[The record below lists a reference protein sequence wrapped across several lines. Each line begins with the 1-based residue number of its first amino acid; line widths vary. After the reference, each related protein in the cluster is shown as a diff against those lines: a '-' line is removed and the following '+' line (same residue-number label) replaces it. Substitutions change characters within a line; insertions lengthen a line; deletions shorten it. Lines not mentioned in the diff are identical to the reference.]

1 MVETVPVFAGTVE
14 MMIGLLQ
21 TCIDSGHST
30 STDAF
35 TDSVGIWYYVHGLVA
50 LPTTITSFPWPD
62 AHTHL
67 DLGIAN
73 LGHLKAPSARPNPR
87 RR

>member
-1 MVETVPVFAGTVE
+1 MVETIPLFTGTVE

-21 TCIDSGHST
+21 SCIDADRST

-35 TDSVGIWYYVHGLVA
+35 ADSVAIWYFVHGLVA

-62 AHTHL
+62 ADAHL
-67 DLGIAN
+67 AVGIAN
-73 LGHLKAPSARPNPR
+73 LAHLGVPPTQGTPQG
-87 RR
+87 